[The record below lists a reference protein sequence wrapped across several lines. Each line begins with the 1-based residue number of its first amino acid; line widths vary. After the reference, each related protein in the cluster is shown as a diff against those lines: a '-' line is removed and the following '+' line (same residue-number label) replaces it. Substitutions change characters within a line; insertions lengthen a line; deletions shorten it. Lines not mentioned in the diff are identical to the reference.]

1 VTSRARRLL
10 ALDSSSTVARAVL
23 LASVLPLACASEPSL
38 PADFVSLA
46 DLDATIAL
54 DLRYATP
61 DNFVGEPVDGYEAA
75 KCLLTRPAARA
86 LARVQADLR
95 AEGLGLR
102 VFDCYRP
109 QRAVDHFV
117 RWSRAPDDPATRARH
132 YPRVAKL
139 ELFARGYIAERSGH
153 SRGSS
158 VDLTLVDGDGREL
171 DLGTPFDF
179 FDPRA
184 AGDSTDVPETAR
196 ASRAKLRTAMERRRF
211 RPYAAEWWHF
221 TLAGEPYPDTYFEVP
236 VR

>member
-1 VTSRARRLL
+1 MS
-10 ALDSSSTVARAVL
+10 
-23 LASVLPLACASEPSL
+23 PLACTSEPRL

-46 DLDATIAL
+46 ELAPEIAL

-61 DNFVGEPVDGYEAA
+61 ANFVGARIDGYDAA
-75 KCLLTRPAARA
+75 NCLLTRPAAEA
-86 LARVQADLR
+86 LARVQRDLR
-95 AEGLGLR
+95 SDGLGLR

-117 RWSRAPDDPATRARH
+117 RWSRAPDAAAAKARH
-132 YPRVAKL
+132 YPNVPKR

-153 SRGSS
+153 SRGST
-158 VDLTLVDGDGREL
+158 VDLTLVDGAGTEL
-171 DLGTPFDF
+171 DLGTAFDF

-184 AGDSTDVPETAR
+184 GLDSRDVPPAAR
-196 ASRAKLRTAMERRRF
+196 ALRAKLRAAMERRGF

-221 TLAGEPYPDTYFEVP
+221 TLEGEPYPETFFDAP